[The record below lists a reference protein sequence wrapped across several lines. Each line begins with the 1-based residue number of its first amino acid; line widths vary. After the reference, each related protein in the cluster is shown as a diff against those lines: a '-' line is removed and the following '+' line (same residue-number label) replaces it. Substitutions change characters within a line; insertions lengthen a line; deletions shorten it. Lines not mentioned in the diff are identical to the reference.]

1 MQRRALF
8 VDLVM
13 LTGRLVFSREAL
25 APRQC
30 SSTPEKVTGV
40 KEADVSSANQ
50 EAVTKYDSNPVKVED
65 LIKIKAVQ
73 AVSLSC
79 RIPIPTAILVRPNHK
94 FSPIYN

>member
-1 MQRRALF
+1 
-8 VDLVM
+8 M

-50 EAVTKYDSNPVKVED
+50 EAVTKYDSDPAKVED
-65 LIKIKAVQ
+65 LIKIKVGTSGFAVLLGSHRYFGETVKQ
-73 AVSLSC
+73 RITSLVLSIT
-79 RIPIPTAILVRPNHK
+79 R
-94 FSPIYN
+94 